1 MKKKKGLAIEYVMI
15 LMAIISVLIVLILTG
30 SVAST
35 TKTNQYKNYLKQKNL
50 IDDIAMTYI
59 SYQTSNQY
67 LNIHEILN
75 EKYQENDFEL
85 YWQIDNYTLLIFKDR
100 DVLLYVEMGK
110 VDNKMVLLTY
120 RYGLI

>member
-100 DVLLYVEMGK
+100 NVLLYVEMGK